1 MMLKFGAATDQG
13 RVRSRNEDRFIADG
27 RLGLFAVVDGMG
39 GHSGGEFAS
48 STISEAV
55 TTFIRESAED
65 SDMTWPA
72 ELDARLSPLANRLQ
86 VAVRVANRTLAA
98 RSRERGDVH
107 VSGATVAAALFG
119 DDHVAVSHVGDCRV
133 YLLDEGG
140 LSPITRDHSIVA
152 EQIAQGLINE
162 ETAKTHPLRH
172 IVTRAVSGQNGMA
185 VDTVDLVF
193 RPGNRLILCSDGIH
207 GVLTDKEIVALMAA
221 TEPSLDEVCRTAIS
235 AVNARGGPDNATVV
249 VIELMEQEPS
259 N

>member
-1 MMLKFGAATDQG
+1 MILKFGAATDQG

-27 RLGLFAVVDGMG
+27 NLGIFAVVDGMG

-48 STISEAV
+48 ATISEAV
-55 TTFIRESAED
+55 ASFIRESAED
-65 SDMTWPA
+65 SDVTWPT
-72 ELDARLSPLANRLQ
+72 ELDANLSPLANRLQ

-98 RSRERGDVH
+98 RVRERGGME

-133 YLLDEGG
+133 YLLGEGH
-140 LSPITRDHSIVA
+140 LVPITRDHSLVA

-172 IVTRAVSGQNGMA
+172 VVTRAVSGQSGIA
-185 VDTVDLVF
+185 IDTIDLEV

-207 GVLTDKEIVALMAA
+207 GVLTDKEIAALMSA
-221 TEPSLDEVCRTAIS
+221 TEPSLDEVCKTVIA
-235 AVNARGGPDNATVV
+235 AVNARGGPDNANVV
-249 VIELMEQEPS
+249 VIETG
-259 N
+259 